1 MPPRATDSDSR
12 LSHRIKLRDL
22 QILFTVVELG
32 SMAKAASHLAVTQP
46 TVSEAIAALEDVVGV
61 RLLDRSPHGV
71 VPTIYGQ
78 TFLRRGLEAF
88 DALKQGMRDVEFQA
102 THGAGDVWIG
112 SSEVL
117 LGGFVPAIIQRLA
130 RSHPNIVVHATEVN
144 PSDLDFKKLRDRKLD
159 LMLGMLRTSQI
170 DDDLTTEKLF
180 EESVSIVVGASSRWA
195 NRRKVALSD
204 LMDEPWILG
213 DPNNATQMA
222 VSAAFRAAGLTLP
235 RIGAVTQSMNLRMA
249 LLASGNYVSA
259 VPNSLLQ
266 YSASRWGLKTLPV
279 TLGVRYPVG
288 ILTLKNRTL
297 SPVSEIF
304 MENARSIAASLLS
317 PVG

>member
-46 TVSEAIAALEDVVGV
+46 TVSEAIAALEDAVGV

-71 VPTIYGQ
+71 VLTIYGQ

-117 LGGFVPAIIQRLA
+117 LGGFVPAIIERLA
-130 RSHPNIVVHATEVN
+130 RSHPDIVVHATEVN

-170 DDDLTTEKLF
+170 
-180 EESVSIVVGASSRWA
+180 
-195 NRRKVALSD
+195 
-204 LMDEPWILG
+204 
-213 DPNNATQMA
+213 
-222 VSAAFRAAGLTLP
+222 
-235 RIGAVTQSMNLRMA
+235 
-249 LLASGNYVSA
+249 
-259 VPNSLLQ
+259 
-266 YSASRWGLKTLPV
+266 
-279 TLGVRYPVG
+279 
-288 ILTLKNRTL
+288 
-297 SPVSEIF
+297 
-304 MENARSIAASLLS
+304 
-317 PVG
+317 